1 MVFCC
6 PATPHV
12 CDPYCSCVYVFC
24 VIFDEHYAVQELA
37 NVKRRVKALQTG
49 PRHFEHIL
57 LNPPVPSEIQRS
69 LFQVWTWVHQV
80 YWFVSGLKQNPTF
93 TMQFTVATV

>member
-1 MVFCC
+1 MIVLLWKNVLSLVCSYLVAVVMGFCC

-12 CDPYCSCVYVFC
+12 CDPYCSFVYVFC

-37 NVKRRVKALQTG
+37 DVKRRVKVLQTG

-69 LFQVWTWVHQV
+69 LFQV
-80 YWFVSGLKQNPTF
+80 
-93 TMQFTVATV
+93 